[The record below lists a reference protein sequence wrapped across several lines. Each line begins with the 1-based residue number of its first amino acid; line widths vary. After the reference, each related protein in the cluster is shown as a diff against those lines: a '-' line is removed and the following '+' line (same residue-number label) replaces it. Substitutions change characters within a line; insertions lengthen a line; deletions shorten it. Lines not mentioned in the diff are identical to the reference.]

1 MVECG
6 AYLIYERQ
14 AVVNHRISF
23 NIPIIA
29 TTDIII
35 PPEFNF
41 FYLPANLKL
50 ILDL

>member
-29 TTDIII
+29 TASIIL

-41 FYLPANLKL
+41 FLPPSESQAHS
-50 ILDL
+50 

>member
-41 FYLPANLKL
+41 FLPPSESQAHS
-50 ILDL
+50 